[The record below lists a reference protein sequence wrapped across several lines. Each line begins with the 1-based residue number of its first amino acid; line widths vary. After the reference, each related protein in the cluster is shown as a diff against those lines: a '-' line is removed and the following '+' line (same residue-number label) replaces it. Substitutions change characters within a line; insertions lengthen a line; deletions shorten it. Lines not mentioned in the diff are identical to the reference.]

1 MSAQT
6 VARAPADQRLVSQH
20 LLENFHRA
28 LVKEAATMTPAERAE
43 FAVFLSRIGAGG
55 PGGMFGAGPGGPPAM
70 LGRP

>member
-1 MSAQT
+1 
-6 VARAPADQRLVSQH
+6 
-20 LLENFHRA
+20 
-28 LVKEAATMTPAERAE
+28 MTPAERAE